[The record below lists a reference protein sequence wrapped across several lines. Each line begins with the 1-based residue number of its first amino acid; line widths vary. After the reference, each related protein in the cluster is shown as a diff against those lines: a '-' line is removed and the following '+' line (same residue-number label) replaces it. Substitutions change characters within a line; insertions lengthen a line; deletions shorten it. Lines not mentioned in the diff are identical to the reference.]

1 MLDVSSRPESAWL
14 SRWLPLALTAVAVV
28 LALWSVVGPSGWL
41 EVQRLRDERLRLQEK
56 ISDIEAENARLRGR
70 LRRLENDPA
79 ELERLARE
87 KLGMVKPDEWVV
99 VVPRDVVP

>member
-1 MLDVSSRPESAWL
+1 MLDVSSRPEPPWL
-14 SRWLPLALTAVAVV
+14 SRWLPPALTVVAVV
-28 LALWSVVGPSGWL
+28 LAIWSVVGPSGWL
-41 EVQRLRDERLRLQEK
+41 EVQRLREERLRLQEK

-70 LRRLENDPA
+70 LERLENDPA
-79 ELERLARE
+79 ELERLARD

>member
-1 MLDVSSRPESAWL
+1 MLGVSSRPESPWL
-14 SRWLPLALTAVAVV
+14 SRWLPPALIVFAVA
-28 LALWSVVGPSGWL
+28 LAVWSVVGPSGWL
-41 EVQRLRDERLRLQEK
+41 EVRRLRDERLRLQEK

-70 LRRLENDPA
+70 LQRLENDPA

-99 VVPRDVVP
+99 VVPRDVAP